1 MLMARDFKG
10 GLEIAVYA
18 RTVDVRRVVEREGVI
33 QFPPALAGMQAS
45 TPPLLATSATSSR
58 AADGS
63 GVGAVWR
70 PRPVRAVCGR
80 CRDVRPVFGGAAP
93 SNGCVARIFVPPAT
107 TRAGTAQRA
116 IPTFALNRYDADGCD
131 RDGRA
136 PLLGEAF
143 SRSGR
148 GHQKG

>member
-1 MLMARDFKG
+1 
-10 GLEIAVYA
+10 
-18 RTVDVRRVVEREGVI
+18 
-33 QFPPALAGMQAS
+33 MQAS
-45 TPPLLATSATSSR
+45 TPPPSATLATCATSSR

-80 CRDVRPVFGGAAP
+80 CRDVRAVFGGAAP

-136 PLLGEAF
+136 PLLGEGF
-143 SRSGR
+143 GRSGR